1 MTVEGQAAVLEEAPT
16 PGVVPN
22 PADLGCTIA
31 RMPGAP
37 LKPAGGLPPRIE
49 IPRWMQLVGLPLLL
63 VLAWVV
69 AGAVRHVVFLFLV
82 ALLIALLLNPLV
94 RGLGRVWIP
103 RGLGVAIVYLSFAA
117 AVALAVIALA
127 TVVVQQTRHASHRVD
142 NYFTVASG
150 HPRETGAAHDLTRFQ
165 HWLDTHHLQRVRVE
179 KQGTTFLNS
188 IGTKDVEKYT
198 TKALNWAEGAGLAV
212 VGLLF
217 SIVLV
222 IVVSVYMLL
231 DMHRLAAAVDRRFP
245 PRPGSDAVDRADG
258 AGARELREGAD
269 RALGDHRHRARA
281 SASGCSASSA
291 CCRTAAATRCSSASG
306 WAITEL
312 IPYVGPWLGA
322 APPVLYALVQHPLS
336 ALWVALL
343 FLGIQQLEGHIV
355 VPKVMG
361 HSLRLHPL
369 LVIFGL
375 LAGGEIYGFPGILVA
390 LPLLAAEPRGL
401 GVLRRARRART
412 LDHRPAGERSGGR
425 RSRSRRTGE
434 PGRIRLPLSAP
445 LLRAIRVARRFGD
458 VEALAP
464 TDLELAPGETVAL
477 VGPNGAGK
485 STLLAILA
493 GALEPTE
500 GSVES
505 HARIGWVPQR
515 PAQYARLSPRENL
528 ELFARLEGVRDPVGA
543 ARDLLQRF
551 SLPTGPQPAASSR
564 SATASG

>member
-1 MTVEGQAAVLEEAPT
+1 MTVEGDTTILCEAPT
-16 PGVVPN
+16 PGVVPD

-37 LKPAGGLPPRIE
+37 LEPVPTPPAPRAAGRIE
-49 IPRWMQLVGLPLLL
+49 IPRWQQLVGLPLLL
-63 VLAWVV
+63 VLAWVL

-150 HPRETGAAHDLTRFQ
+150 HPHETGAAHDLTRFQ
-165 HWLDTHHLQRVRVE
+165 LWLDAHHLRRIRVE
-179 KQGTTFLNS
+179 KQGTKFLDS

-231 DMHRLAAAVDRRFP
+231 DMHRLAAGVNRRFP
-245 PRPGSDAVDRADG
+245 PRPGTTPLIERMEQALASYVKGQLALSLIIG
-258 AGARELREGAD
+258 TSAGVGLWVLGLVGLMPNGGKY
-269 RALGDHRHRARA
+269 ALLFGVWV
-281 SASGCSASSA
+281 G
-291 CCRTAAATRCSSASG
+291 
-306 WAITEL
+306 ITEL

-322 APPVLYALVQHPLS
+322 APPVVYALVLHPLS

-343 FLGIQQLEGHIV
+343 FLGIQQLEGHLV

-375 LAGGEIYGFPGILVA
+375 LAGGEIYGFPGILMA
-390 LPLLAAEPRGL
+390 LPLLAAG
-401 GVLRRARRART
+401 RAAWEFF
-412 LDHRPAGERSGGR
+412 GER
-425 RSRSRRTGE
+425 
-434 PGRIRLPLSAP
+434 
-445 LLRAIRVARRFGD
+445 V
-458 VEALAP
+458 
-464 TDLELAPGETVAL
+464 ELAPWEDEEPLAE
-477 VGPNGAGK
+477 VGVD
-485 STLLAILA
+485 LA
-493 GALEPTE
+493 T
-500 GSVES
+500 
-505 HARIGWVPQR
+505 
-515 PAQYARLSPRENL
+515 
-528 ELFARLEGVRDPVGA
+528 A
-543 ARDLLQRF
+543 APER
-551 SLPTGPQPAASSR
+551 PAAS
-564 SATASG
+564 AAP